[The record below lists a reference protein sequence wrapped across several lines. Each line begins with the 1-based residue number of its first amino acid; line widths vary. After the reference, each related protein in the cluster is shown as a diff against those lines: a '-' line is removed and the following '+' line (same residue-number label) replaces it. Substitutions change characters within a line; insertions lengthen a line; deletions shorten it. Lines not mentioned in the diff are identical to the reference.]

1 MIIAIVVLSALL
13 AIVLVLLMGVL
24 LHLGEIKQ
32 QIIDLDKMQHVQN
45 KELIECFKFRN
56 EATTMLL
63 QHIDILKYLVE
74 KDPAFKKSKWEA

>member
-45 KELIECFKFRN
+45 KELIEFIKFRN

-74 KDPAFKKSKWEA
+74 KDPALKKSKWEA

>member
-13 AIVLVLLMGVL
+13 AIVSVLLVGAL
-24 LHLGEIKQ
+24 LHINEIKQ
-32 QIIDLDKMQHVQN
+32 QIIDIDKMQHVQN
-45 KELIECFKFRN
+45 KELIEFIKFRN

-74 KDPAFKKSKWEA
+74 KDPALKLS

>member
-45 KELIECFKFRN
+45 KELIEFFKFKS

-74 KDPAFKKSKWEA
+74 KDPVFKKSKWEA

>member
-1 MIIAIVVLSALL
+1 MITAIVVLSALL
-13 AIVLVLLMGVL
+13 TIVSVILIGAL
-24 LHLGEIKQ
+24 LHINEIKQ
-32 QIIDLDKMQHVQN
+32 QIIDIDKMQHVQN

>member
-1 MIIAIVVLSALL
+1 MIIAIVVLSTLLTIVSVILIGALL
-13 AIVLVLLMGVL
+13 HINK
-24 LHLGEIKQ
+24 IKQ
-32 QIIDLDKMQHVQN
+32 QLITIDKEQHLQN
-45 KELIECFKFRN
+45 KELLEFIKFRG

>member
-13 AIVLVLLMGVL
+13 AIVSVLLVGAL
-24 LHLGEIKQ
+24 LHINEIKQ
-32 QIIDLDKMQHVQN
+32 QIIDIDKMQHVQN
-45 KELIECFKFRN
+45 KELIEFIKFRN

-74 KDPAFKKSKWEA
+74 KDPALKKSKWEA